1 MVFHVFLACTAAS
14 TWNTFFS
21 SSLSPS
27 SLRALSFISLF
38 LRFHFLTIFFL
49 SQSHFYCLF
58 FSPDYEHLC
67 CDRRAKR
74 GWEELPHIRGQ
85 GQKPGGPHAW
95 RAAAKRTY
103 PTSEVRGSGQE
114 CQTATA
120 QEWPKGATR
129 VRGQGARPRGDTQ
142 RPRSGA
148 AMKGVNPRPRTG
160 AAVSSF
166 ILPAP
171 QLGRRTEAVKFP
183 AFSQSYWESK
193 YWCCLRAGSL
203 KTYQYLVNLGHR
215 SAKVSVS
222 EWTDWTGLSNQVL
235 AKTNIKED
243 WSNNVF
249 FFFLF
254 WNTTNLIAVAHLDWK
269 KKL

>member
-1 MVFHVFLACTAAS
+1 MCHIRREEEVHRKLACQKG
-14 TWNTFFS
+14 
-21 SSLSPS
+21 
-27 SLRALSFISLF
+27 
-38 LRFHFLTIFFL
+38 H
-49 SQSHFYCLF
+49 LF
-58 FSPDYEHLC
+58 FFFVSVKHCGYQLRDIHPEWPFWVASFSWMKWTVQL
-67 CDRRAKR
+67 
-74 GWEELPHIRGQ
+74 WEE
-85 GQKPGGPHAW
+85 
-95 RAAAKRTY
+95 
-103 PTSEVRGSGQE
+103 
-114 CQTATA
+114 
-120 QEWPKGATR
+120 
-129 VRGQGARPRGDTQ
+129 ARCWL
-142 RPRSGA
+142 
-148 AMKGVNPRPRTG
+148 
-160 AAVSSF
+160 SSF